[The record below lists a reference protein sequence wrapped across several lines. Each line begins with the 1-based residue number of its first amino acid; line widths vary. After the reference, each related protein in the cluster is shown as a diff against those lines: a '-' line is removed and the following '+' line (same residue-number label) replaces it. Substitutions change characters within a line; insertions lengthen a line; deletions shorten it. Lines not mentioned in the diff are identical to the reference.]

1 MSAGA
6 GESVAFAYLAKALYG
21 VLLAW
26 GAWVTRHV
34 LRGATKEDVKSA
46 NSGTKEVLD
55 EKLSI
60 YMRSVESSYAH
71 LREDLKEIRTLLQSR
86 KD

>member
-6 GESVAFAYLAKALYG
+6 GESIALTYLVKALYG
-21 VLLAW
+21 VVMAW
-26 GAWVTRHV
+26 GVWVTRHV

-60 YMRSVESSYAH
+60 YMRSVESSYSH
-71 LREDLKEIRTLLQSR
+71 LREDIKEIRTLLQSR